1 MSQASQ
7 PVQLPR
13 VRVPGA
19 LNMGDVATQVKV
31 MPNSPDVDLDDLEA
45 RLTEALP
52 EGAEL
57 NDTGREDVAFGLT
70 ALIVMVVVPDD
81 AGGTE
86 AVESAFEGVENVE
99 SVSIEN
105 VTRL

>member
-1 MSQASQ
+1 
-7 PVQLPR
+7 
-13 VRVPGA
+13 
-19 LNMGDVATQVKV
+19 MGDVATQVKV
-31 MPNSPDVDLDDLEA
+31 MPMSPEVDLDDLES
-45 RLTEALP
+45 RLAEALP
-52 EGAEL
+52 DGAEL
-57 NDTGREDVAFGLT
+57 NDTAREDVAFGLT

-86 AVESAFEGVENVE
+86 AVEEAFASVDDVE